1 MEYEARD
8 RAREG
13 TGPAAMSRSRSSW
26 GALAFP
32 SRGGC
37 RAGTALSR
45 ARANLRPMTSE
56 LKVVTT
62 VSNQAE
68 AEMVCE
74 SLSEAGIRSMP
85 QMSSGN
91 IRLGAAAPL
100 DVYVEQ
106 HDFDK
111 ALAVLN
117 AAVPSDEELTRLS
130 DEAGDKSASYPA

>member
-1 MEYEARD
+1 MWRRDHLEEA
-8 RAREG
+8 G
-13 TGPAAMSRSRSSW
+13 
-26 GALAFP
+26 
-32 SRGGC
+32 
-37 RAGTALSR
+37 
-45 ARANLRPMTSE
+45 ANLRPMNSE

-74 SLSEAGIRSMP
+74 SLAEAGIRSMP
-85 QMSSGN
+85 QMSGGN

-106 HDFDK
+106 QDFDK

-117 AAVPSDEELTRLS
+117 AAAPSDEELARLS
-130 DEAGDKSASYPA
+130 DEAGDNGAP

>member
-1 MEYEARD
+1 MTASK
-8 RAREG
+8 RA
-13 TGPAAMSRSRSSW
+13 S
-26 GALAFP
+26 
-32 SRGGC
+32 
-37 RAGTALSR
+37 
-45 ARANLRPMTSE
+45 ANLRRMTSE

-130 DEAGDKSASYPA
+130 DEAGDKSAS

>member
-1 MEYEARD
+1 MEYEPGIGPFG
-8 RAREG
+8 RER
-13 TGPAAMSRSRSSW
+13 GPRHCRLVDPVGEPHGSPR
-26 GALAFP
+26 
-32 SRGGC
+32 RGCG
-37 RAGTALSR
+37 AGTASR
-45 ARANLRPMTSE
+45 RASANLGPMTSE

-74 SLSEAGIRSMP
+74 SLAEAGIRSMP
-85 QMSSGN
+85 QMSGGN

-106 HDFDK
+106 HDFAK

-130 DEAGDKSASYPA
+130 DEAGDKSAP